1 MISGLILAY
10 IFGAFLCVVCLI
22 TMRILEFNR
31 IPDNDDICDFML
43 VSIIWPIVAFGIL
56 IYFIIFLPLFK
67 LCTVLAS
74 TIYSV
79 LRKEKE

>member
-10 IFGAFLCVVCLI
+10 IFGAFLCAAGLI
-22 TMRILEFNR
+22 LMRILEFNR
-31 IPDNDDICDFML
+31 IPDDDDIIDCIFL
-43 VSIIWPIVAFGIL
+43 SIIWPIVVFGIL
-56 IYFIIFLPLFK
+56 ICFIIFLPLFK
-67 LCTVLAS
+67 LCKVLAS

>member
-1 MISGLILAY
+1 MISELILAY
-10 IFGAFLCVVCLI
+10 IFGAFLCVVGLI
-22 TMRILEFNR
+22 LIRILEFNM
-31 IPDNDDICDFML
+31 IPDNDDIIDYMFI
-43 VSIIWPIVAFGIL
+43 SIIWPFVAFCIL

-67 LCTVLAS
+67 LCKVLAS